1 MARNQHNAYDSA
13 RAGMV
18 ATGVVGSLT
27 SGFGA
32 NVPNH
37 VANYASGFAG
47 TKGFDW
53 SAKFHGFIIAG
64 LLFFVGVPL
73 LIDHFGQE
81 HKWVATLALP
91 GIIVWCV
98 GAFAYSIAFIFASS
112 TYLAMKLKCRL
123 YPVDEPNH
131 TYGLSVTGNPLVDA
145 IFITPFRLALYLI
158 MLPFILVGSVLEVLR
173 VILLNLAGKDH
184 VSYRGDQGKY
194 YEKVRKH
201 YAKVYHQ
208 SGVAAAK
215 DYLRMAYSGMLTPL
229 GEEIP
234 PSMWTN
240 AHIEQWLAPMIHRHG
255 PIDKY
260 CHGAPG
266 NAVNAPGNIH
276 RQHGS
281 PGNAGHTGGIKHT
294 LPNGQEVD
302 NRTFAKIDSKYS
314 AI

>member
-1 MARNQHNAYDSA
+1 MAKHQHNAYDSA

-32 NVPNH
+32 NAPNH

-47 TKGFDW
+47 TTGFDW
-53 SAKFHGFIIAG
+53 SSKFHGFIIAG
-64 LLFFVGVPL
+64 LLFFVGGPM
-73 LIDHFGQE
+73 LIYHFGQE
-81 HKWVATLALP
+81 HQWVAALSIP
-91 GIIVWCV
+91 GVIVWSV
-98 GAFAYSIAFIFASS
+98 GAFAYSIALVFSS
-112 TYLAMKLKCRL
+112 FTYLAMKLKCRL

-208 SGVAAAK
+208 SGVTAAK

-234 PSMWTN
+234 RSMWTN

-266 NAVNAPGNIH
+266 NAVNTPGNIH
-276 RQHGS
+276 RQQGS

-302 NRTFAKIDSKYS
+302 NRTFAKISDKYS

>member
-1 MARNQHNAYDSA
+1 MARHQHNAYDSA
-13 RAGMV
+13 QAGMA

-32 NVPNH
+32 NVPSH
-37 VANYASGFAG
+37 VANYAAGFSG

-53 SAKFHGFIIAG
+53 PGHFYGFIIAG
-64 LLFFVGVPL
+64 LIFFVGAPM
-73 LIDHFGQE
+73 LIYHFGQD
-81 HKWVATLALP
+81 HKWVAALSIP
-91 GIIVWCV
+91 GVIIWSV
-98 GAFAYSIAFIFASS
+98 GGFAYSIALVFSLF
-112 TYLAMKLKCRL
+112 TYLAMKLKLRL
-123 YPVDEPNH
+123 YPVDEPNP
-131 TYGLSVTGNPLVDA
+131 TYGLSVTGNPLMDA
-145 IFITPFRLALYLI
+145 IFITPFRLALFVIMIPFLLI
-158 MLPFILVGSVLEVLR
+158 GSVLEMAR
-173 VILLNLAGKDH
+173 VIGLTFAGKEYA
-184 VSYRGDQGKY
+184 SYRGDQGKY

-201 YAKVYHQ
+201 YAKVY
-208 SGVAAAK
+208 SSAGVVAAK

-234 PSMWTN
+234 RSMWTN
-240 AHIEQWLAPMIHRHG
+240 AHIEQWLAPMIERHG

-266 NAVNAPGNIH
+266 SGGN
-276 RQHGS
+276 RAQQSAS
-281 PGNAGHTGGIKHT
+281 PDHAGHISGVKHT